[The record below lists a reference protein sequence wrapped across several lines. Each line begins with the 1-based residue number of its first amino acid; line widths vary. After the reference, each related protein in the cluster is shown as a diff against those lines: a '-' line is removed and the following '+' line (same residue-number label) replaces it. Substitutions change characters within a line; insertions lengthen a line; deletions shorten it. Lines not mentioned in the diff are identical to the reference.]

1 MESRGFE
8 WARAFAMT
16 EPLLPEPAVRPLM
29 RQPGPRRRLL
39 LIDDELSVARFIAHA
54 AEECGHEA
62 IITVTAES
70 FRSQYLACEPDV
82 VVLDLALPRSDGV
95 ELLRFLAEEKSRALV
110 LPISGFDERVLEAA
124 MRLGTALG
132 LRMTGPL
139 QKPVRLQQLMDAMQG
154 REAQDAV
161 SIGF

>member
-1 MESRGFE
+1 
-8 WARAFAMT
+8 MT
-16 EPLLPEPAVRPLM
+16 DDALLPAPARGVLLRKP
-29 RQPGPRRRLL
+29 RERRRLL

-54 AEECGHEA
+54 AEECGYEA
-62 IITVTAES
+62 IITVSAES
-70 FRSQYLACEPDV
+70 FRSQYAACDPEV

-95 ELLRFLAEEKSRALV
+95 ELLRFLAEEKCRALV

-132 LRMTGPL
+132 LRMAGPL

-154 REAQDAV
+154 REAQDAAC
-161 SIGF
+161 IGF

>member
-1 MESRGFE
+1 
-8 WARAFAMT
+8 MT
-16 EPLLPEPAVRPLM
+16 ELPLLPRSATRPLM
-29 RQPGPRRRLL
+29 REPGARRRLL
-39 LIDDELSVARFIAHA
+39 IIDDDLSVARFLAHA

-62 IITVTAES
+62 IITVSAES

-95 ELLRFLAEEKSRALV
+95 ELLRFLAEEKCVALI

-124 MRLGTALG
+124 VRLGTALG
-132 LRMTGPL
+132 LRMAGPL

-154 REAQDAV
+154 REARDAV
-161 SIGF
+161 CIGF

>member
-1 MESRGFE
+1 
-8 WARAFAMT
+8 MT
-16 EPLLPEPAVRPLM
+16 EPLLSRPELRPAIRP
-29 RQPGPRRRLL
+29 PAPRRRLL

-54 AEECGHEA
+54 AEECGYEA

-70 FRSQYLACEPDV
+70 FRSQYLACEPQV

-95 ELLRFLAEEKSRALV
+95 ELLRFLAEEKSSALV

-124 MRLGTALG
+124 MRLGAALG

-139 QKPVRLQQLMDAMQG
+139 QKPVRIQQLMDALQG
-154 REAQDAV
+154 REAYDAGC
-161 SIGF
+161 IGF

>member
-1 MESRGFE
+1 
-8 WARAFAMT
+8 
-16 EPLLPEPAVRPLM
+16 M
-29 RQPGPRRRLL
+29 RQPVPRRRLL

-54 AEECGHEA
+54 AEECGYEA

-70 FRSQYLACEPDV
+70 FRNQYLACEPDV

-95 ELLRFLAEEKSRALV
+95 ELLRFLAEEKSGALV

-124 MRLGTALG
+124 MRLGMALG

-139 QKPVRLQQLMDAMQG
+139 RKPVRLQQLMDAMKA
-154 REAQDAV
+154 REATDAGC
-161 SIGF
+161 IGF

>member
-1 MESRGFE
+1 
-8 WARAFAMT
+8 MT
-16 EPLLPEPAVRPLM
+16 DDPLLPEPALRPLL
-29 RQPGPRRRLL
+29 RQPAGRRRLL

-54 AEECGHEA
+54 AEECGFEA
-62 IITVTAES
+62 VITVSAES
-70 FRSQYLACEPDV
+70 FRSQFVACDPEV

-95 ELLRFLAEEKSRALV
+95 ELLRFLAEEKCSAMV

-139 QKPVRLQQLMDAMQG
+139 QKPVRLQQLIDAMKS
-154 REAQDAV
+154 REAQDAGC
-161 SIGF
+161 IGF

>member
-1 MESRGFE
+1 
-8 WARAFAMT
+8 MT
-16 EPLLPEPAVRPLM
+16 DPLLPETTVRPLI
-29 RQPGPRRRLL
+29 RKSGSRRRLL

-54 AEECGHEA
+54 AEECGYEA

-70 FRSQYLACEPDV
+70 FRSQYLSCDPDV

-95 ELLRFLAEEKSRALV
+95 ELLRFLAEEKCRALV

-124 MRLGTALG
+124 VRLGTALG

-139 QKPVRLQQLMDAMQG
+139 QKPVRLQQLMDAMQE
-154 REAQDAV
+154 REARDAV
-161 SIGF
+161 CIGF

>member
-1 MESRGFE
+1 
-8 WARAFAMT
+8 MT
-16 EPLLPEPAVRPLM
+16 DEPLLPAPAARALL
-29 RQPGPRRRLL
+29 RQPGTRRRLL

-54 AEECGHEA
+54 AEECGFEA

-70 FRSQYLACEPDV
+70 FRNQYVACEPDV

-95 ELLRFLAEEKSRALV
+95 ELLRFLAEEKSRALI
-110 LPISGFDERVLEAA
+110 LPISGFDQRVLEAA

-154 REAQDAV
+154 REAQNAGC
-161 SIGF
+161 IGF

>member
-1 MESRGFE
+1 
-8 WARAFAMT
+8 MT
-16 EPLLPEPAVRPLM
+16 DDPLLPEPPPRPLM
-29 RQPGPRRRLL
+29 KPPGGRRRLL

-62 IITVTAES
+62 IITVSAES
-70 FRSQYLACEPDV
+70 FRSQYLACDPDV

-95 ELLRFLAEEKSRALV
+95 ELLRFLAEEKCRALV

-154 REAQDAV
+154 REAQDAGC
-161 SIGF
+161 IGF

>member
-1 MESRGFE
+1 
-8 WARAFAMT
+8 MT
-16 EPLLPEPAVRPLM
+16 DDPLLPAPAPRGLLK
-29 RQPGPRRRLL
+29 QPGGRRRLL

-54 AEECGHEA
+54 AEECGFEA
-62 IITVTAES
+62 IITVSAES
-70 FRSQYLACEPDV
+70 FRSQYVACDPDV

-95 ELLRFLAEEKSRALV
+95 ELLRFLAEEKCSALV

-139 QKPVRLQQLMDAMQG
+139 PKPVRLQQLIDALQA
-154 REAQDAV
+154 REAQDAGC
-161 SIGF
+161 IGF

>member
-1 MESRGFE
+1 
-8 WARAFAMT
+8 MT
-16 EPLLPEPAVRPLM
+16 EPLLPQTALRPPLPAPA
-29 RQPGPRRRLL
+29 PRRRLL

-54 AEECGHEA
+54 AEECGYEA

-70 FRSQYLACEPDV
+70 FRSQYLACDPDV

-95 ELLRFLAEEKSRALV
+95 ELLRFLAEEKCPALI

-139 QKPVRLQQLMDAMQG
+139 QKPVRLQQLIEAMQG
-154 REAQDAV
+154 REARDAV
-161 SIGF
+161 CIGF

>member
-1 MESRGFE
+1 MCRIACLVFFNDT
-8 WARAFAMT
+8 ATT
-16 EPLLPEPAVRPLM
+16 EIYTLSLHDALP
-29 RQPGPRRRLL
+29 
-39 LIDDELSVARFIAHA
+39 IF
-54 AEECGHEA
+54 
-62 IITVTAES
+62 TVSAES
-70 FRSQYLACEPDV
+70 FRSQYLACYPDV

-95 ELLRFLAEEKSRALV
+95 ELLRFLAEEKCAALV

-154 REAQDAV
+154 REAQDAGC
-161 SIGF
+161 IGF